1 VLRVDGTPLHPGDAF
16 FTRRGSVQDIPR
28 SINLTALHE
37 HNRPVYIQYTSAF
50 HPNGQSK
57 FDVVSDP
64 LTTGVADYEL
74 STIWDEFM
82 LRTWI
87 YVKSQFFYG
96 RRDNIYRVD
105 LSGTL
110 DDRNSV
116 ATDCTC
122 KDQKKNRLIDCKHM
136 LLINVTAGA
145 RPPRRIKTSIEN
157 INGRDNPE
165 AVPAENKRRDNYET
179 SSALSR
185 LSVRY

>member
-1 VLRVDGTPLHPGDAF
+1 MKRGIFPPDEVQGAVLRVDGTPLHPGDEDAF

-37 HNRPVYIQYTSAF
+37 HNPPVYIQYTSAF

-82 LRTWI
+82 AHTWI

-122 KDQKKNRLIDCKHM
+122 KDHEKNRLIDCKHM
-136 LLINVTAGA
+136 RLVNSTAPARSQLLSQGRRPRRL
-145 RPPRRIKTSIEN
+145 RPPLRI
-157 INGRDNPE
+157 
-165 AVPAENKRRDNYET
+165 
-179 SSALSR
+179 
-185 LSVRY
+185 